1 MNIGQAAKAS
11 GVSAKMIRWYEEQG
25 LIPDAAR
32 TGAGYRIYRAVDL
45 DRLRFIRRA
54 RDLGFG
60 VKQIGELLALW
71 QDRTRASADVK
82 RMALLHVE
90 ALEARITAL
99 REMAQSIR
107 HLAAHC
113 HGDARPECPILD
125 GISGARP

>member
-25 LIPDAAR
+25 LIPGAAR
-32 TGAGYRIYRAVDL
+32 TEAGYRIYRTVDL

-90 ALEARITAL
+90 ALEARIAAL
-99 REMAQSIR
+99 REMADSIR

-125 GISGARP
+125 GISGAKP

>member
-25 LIPDAAR
+25 LIPGAAR
-32 TGAGYRIYRAVDL
+32 TEAGYRIYRAVDL

-125 GISGARP
+125 GISGTRP

>member
-25 LIPDAAR
+25 LIPGAAR
-32 TGAGYRIYRAVDL
+32 TPSGYRVYRASDL
-45 DRLRFIRRA
+45 ERLRFIRRA

-71 QDRTRASADVK
+71 QDRTRASAVVK
-82 RMALLHVE
+82 RMALAHAD
-90 ALEARITAL
+90 ALEARIAAL
-99 REMAQSIR
+99 REMADSIR

-113 HGDARPECPILD
+113 HGDDRPDCPILE